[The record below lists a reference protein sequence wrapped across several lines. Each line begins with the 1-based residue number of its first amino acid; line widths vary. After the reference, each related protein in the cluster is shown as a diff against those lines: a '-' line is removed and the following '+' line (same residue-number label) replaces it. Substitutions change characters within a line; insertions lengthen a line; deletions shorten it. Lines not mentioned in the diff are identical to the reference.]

1 MARVQ
6 TGTIPARFGWG
17 LTVVGA
23 LGLLLPWI
31 FAPVMSDERYHY
43 VAAPA
48 RMNDNVFGVLP
59 WVINDIQWRLE
70 AGRIAPVGALEQH
83 VTYLLGMQFAFSSG
97 MPLFVVHGLIK
108 VVLLA
113 AVTGSLVLL
122 LRQLRRRDG
131 SPLDSS
137 TRRRMTLV
145 FTVLL
150 VLGVTTTSL
159 ARNGWTTFVVLCIG
173 GIVLMFLVGAGALW
187 VLHHWDSWGMR
198 GRMLGGAGLIVLG
211 IAVMLSYE
219 LHWAAIPFAV
229 VLVATIG
236 TAQRR
241 SRAVVIGLLAGGWL
255 AAVVATRLI
264 IGANVR
270 DVYPGLSVD
279 LSGPVAKVFG
289 LQLLN
294 AIPGTG
300 VPYAFH
306 SVSGGLPDPWPFTGT
321 GWLWGLLLGLG
332 LVLALRDASTA
343 PRLPVVEDRQPLLRL
358 AAALSTSIVA
368 AAAILSVSAQS
379 HDIVRFPGATYR
391 GTPWIWACAA
401 GILAVALV
409 LPRERTRLTD
419 QTVVSGL
426 AVVALLVGV
435 VVWPANVSQVAVT
448 RQSDGVMIWER
459 AQAEL
464 ITGSSDPVAV
474 AHRCLIADQAKTWAG
489 ASSYRKAYLD
499 LYQQAFVHQWHRPW
513 CG

>member
-1 MARVQ
+1 MARVEKR
-6 TGTIPARFGWG
+6 TIPARLGWG
-17 LTVVGA
+17 LIVVGT

-31 FAPVMSDERYHY
+31 FAPVLSDERYHY
-43 VAAPA
+43 AAAPA

-83 VTYLLGMQFAFSSG
+83 VTYLLGMQFTFASG
-97 MPLFVVHGLIK
+97 LPLFVVHGLIK
-108 VVLLA
+108 GVLLA
-113 AVTGSLVLL
+113 AVVGSFVLL
-122 LRQLRRRDG
+122 VRQLKRRG
-131 SPLDSS
+131 GASLDRGTQS
-137 TRRRMTLV
+137 RMTLV
-145 FTVLL
+145 FTMLL
-150 VLGVTTTSL
+150 VLGITTTSPG
-159 ARNGWTTFVVLCIG
+159 RNGWTTFVVLCIG
-173 GIVLMFLVGAGALW
+173 GIVLMFLVGAAALW
-187 VLHHWDSWGMR
+187 VLRRWDGWGLL
-198 GRMLGGAGLIVLG
+198 GRSLAGAGLLVLG

-229 VLVATIG
+229 VLVASIG
-236 TAQRR
+236 PARRR
-241 SRAVVIGLLAGGWL
+241 SRALIIGLLAGGWL

-294 AIPGTG
+294 AVPGTG

-306 SVSGGLPDPWPFTGT
+306 NVSGGLPDPWPFTGT
-321 GWLWGLLLGLG
+321 GWLWGLVLGLG
-332 LVLALRDASTA
+332 LVVALRGASQRPA
-343 PRLPVVEDRQPLLRL
+343 LAAVEDRQPLLLL
-358 AAALSTSIVA
+358 AAALGTSSLA

-379 HDIVRFPGATYR
+379 HEIVRFPGATYR

-401 GILAVALV
+401 GLLAVFLV

-419 QTVVSGL
+419 QAVVRGL
-426 AVVALLVGV
+426 AVVALLAGV
-435 VVWPANVSQVAVT
+435 VVWPADVSEVAVA
-448 RQSDGVMIWER
+448 RQNDGVMIWER
-459 AQAEL
+459 AQSEL

-474 AHRCLIADQAKTWAG
+474 AHRCLIADQARTWAG
-489 ASSYRKAYLD
+489 SSSYRRAYLQ
-499 LYQQAFVHQWHRPW
+499 LYAQAFVHQWHRPW